1 MFFKDKHDCPNLLE
15 ILSFDILN
23 MQVQYLFLLCN
34 FLDSCYATN
43 TPELSKTVRLRSF
56 SKSFFFFSVVYMFM
70 HDSVYAIMHAHI
82 YNELQ
87 MHIYLHAH

>member
-23 MQVQYLFLLCN
+23 IQVQYLFLLCN

-56 SKSFFFFSVVYMFM
+56 SKSFFFSVVYMFM
-70 HDSVYAIMHAHI
+70 RDSVYAIMHAHI